1 MLKIRKRWKH
11 HLRPSRAAVVTL
23 LLLIAAL
30 LFITPVYAATS
41 RPVQQQEE
49 LPLNAHIYLS
59 TASLRPVFEEQIDAQ
74 LPKTV
79 DSTMKGI
86 TDGMPAESRDWVS
99 KMAKVLI
106 QPSATLTDL
115 SPQQGGM
122 LTSLRVRLYPDDP
135 KPINAD
141 MLVSFSVV
149 NTSTIQVS
157 AEPVQGS
164 PTLINGPLTTL
175 PTPLGKLQTIQ
186 TTPGCGTNALDIGMQ
201 VPITLTDE
209 QNQQTTSFTPGETR
223 RTTLS
228 SMEQLQGT
236 ASATNAYVELPA
248 ASISTLGPALGVLP
262 LGNNLY
268 ARNIKLAISG
278 TQIVATSDITL
289 GQSLVIAKATTLLKP
304 TAQQGK
310 LAVKVQKTTIAVLSI
325 FTFPYDTYNAK
336 IEQELNSKL
345 NGALG
350 DKFTLLS
357 AAIGAN
363 ENIPCAAKD
372 SLILSVQAPNGLF

>member
-1 MLKIRKRWKH
+1 MLKIRERWKH
-11 HLRPSRAAVVTL
+11 HPRPSRAAVITL
-23 LLLIAAL
+23 LLLVAAL
-30 LFITPVYAATS
+30 LFITPVYAATDT
-41 RPVQQQEE
+41 PVQSQEE

-59 TASLRPVFEEQIDAQ
+59 TDSLRPVFEEQIDAQ

-79 DSTMKGI
+79 NSTMQGI
-86 TDGMPAESRDWVS
+86 TDGMPADSRDWVS

-106 QPSATLTDL
+106 QPSASLTDL
-115 SPQQGGM
+115 SPQQRGM
-122 LTSLRVRLYPDDP
+122 LTSLRIRLYPDDP

-164 PTLINGPLTTL
+164 PTLMNGPLTTL

-186 TTPGCGTNALDIGMQ
+186 TTPGCGANALNIGMQ
-201 VPITLTDE
+201 IPITLTDE
-209 QNQQTTSFTPGETR
+209 QNQQSTSFTPGETQ
-223 RTTLS
+223 RTTLT
-228 SMEQLQGT
+228 SMEQLQT
-236 ASATNAYVELPA
+236 NATNAFVELPA

-268 ARNIKLAISG
+268 ARNIKLAVSG

-289 GQSLVIAKATTLLKP
+289 GQSLVIAKATTLLQP

-310 LAVKVQKTTIAVLSI
+310 LAVKVQKTTIAVFSI

-363 ENIPCAAKD
+363 ENIPCAARD